1 VVLHDEAFRTGELVF
16 LRRKNYHLEVLGDY
30 LVTEDSF
37 AVLRVVYV
45 GRACDLFWDAL
56 LDSLERLCVV
66 V

>member
-1 VVLHDEAFRTGELVF
+1 VVLHDKAFRTGELVF

-37 AVLRVVYV
+37 AVLRVVDV
-45 GRACDLFWDAL
+45 RRTRDFFGDTL